1 MYPTEKEWDELSPKE
16 KEQSN
21 FEFFKAQLVLRD
33 KYLKEYEGYLV
44 KKSKEIGLQD
54 YSELGELC
62 FVLSKRNDLDDTGDP
77 WCRTYF
83 TGALYYK
90 IFNPIYR
97 REDKMRCLEILI
109 DLSQTPLLME
119 KLDIDLTKLYST
131 SKELMNHINDIE
143 YQEDIAKR
151 PKRWTDSWLINRIA
165 DDLFID
171 MNLQIDPQIRAK
183 DTIPWIRSIYADYKY
198 WDYHCDDVEGA
209 QYSRLDKQRTRA
221 LRKSKETPPK

>member
-54 YSELGELC
+54 YSKLGELC

-97 REDKMRCLEILI
+97 REDKMRCLEIFSTLCQVKYQFLI
-109 DLSQTPLLME
+109 CCCQCLSAQTE
-119 KLDIDLTKLYST
+119 VSVTVNTST
-131 SKELMNHINDIE
+131 SN
-143 YQEDIAKR
+143 
-151 PKRWTDSWLINRIA
+151 
-165 DDLFID
+165 
-171 MNLQIDPQIRAK
+171 
-183 DTIPWIRSIYADYKY
+183 
-198 WDYHCDDVEGA
+198 V
-209 QYSRLDKQRTRA
+209 
-221 LRKSKETPPK
+221 